1 MANIIKITVNSGG
14 KTSVI
19 NAEKGENLLSAL
31 VKGGFY
37 VTAPCGGRGRCS
49 KCGIKLLSGEVS
61 GVTPDKDGVILS
73 CRAGLLEDISV
84 ALNEVSGTKVSSAAG
99 NFGCDKIKGYGIA
112 LDIGTTTLAFYLM
125 DLYDGK
131 EIDSYS
137 CLNPQGVFGAD
148 VISRI
153 SACREGKLRDLNRLI
168 TEKTNSVIGLF
179 EKKHDID
186 ISRMT
191 VCGNTA
197 MLHLFANIDPT
208 PLGVFPFTPVF
219 TETKRYKGKDLNI
232 NADSVTLLPSVSAY
246 VGSDITAGIISTGMI
261 SKGRNNML
269 ADIGTNGEIVLY
281 TDGKLYCASTAAG
294 PAFEGA
300 NISCGM
306 GGVAGAIDSADFS
319 DGRINFT
326 VIGNIRPSGICG
338 SGLTDI
344 IAIMM
349 EKGIFDKTGTFAANS
364 SDGKLIG
371 DKYYITDNIYISQKD
386 VREFQLAKSAICSG
400 IKTLAAK
407 AGLPLEKI
415 DNFYIAGG
423 LGYYI
428 NFKNAVKT
436 GLLPEEIRNKITVV
450 GNSAGAGAKMCLLSQ
465 KQLALCGKA
474 AARCRYVELSAE
486 PMFME
491 EYIKNMSF

>member
-1 MANIIKITVNSGG
+1 MANIIKITVKSEG

-31 VKGGFY
+31 IKGGFY
-37 VTAPCGGRGRCS
+37 VSAPCGGRGRCL
-49 KCGIKLLSGEVS
+49 KCGVKLLSGEVS
-61 GVTPDKDGVILS
+61 GVSPDKEGIILS
-73 CRAGLLEDISV
+73 CRAEVCGDISI
-84 ALNEVSGTKVSSAAG
+84 ALNEISGSKVFSGSD
-99 NFGCDKIKGYGIA
+99 NSEYDKITGYGIA

-125 DLYDGK
+125 DLYNGK
-131 EIDSYS
+131 EIDSHS

-153 SACREGKLRDLNRLI
+153 SACREGRLKDLNKLI

-179 EKKHDID
+179 EKKHNIN
-186 ISRMT
+186 ISRLT
-191 VCGNTA
+191 VCGNTT

-219 TETKRYKGKDLNI
+219 IETKRYKGKELNI

-246 VGSDITAGIISTGMI
+246 VGSDITAGIISTRMI
-261 SKGRNNML
+261 SKGQNNML
-269 ADIGTNGEIVLY
+269 ADIGTNGEIALY

-306 GGVAGAIDSADFS
+306 GGVPGAIDSAEFS
-319 DGRINFT
+319 DGKINFT

-338 SGLTDI
+338 SGLIDI

-349 EKGIFDKTGTFAANS
+349 EKGIFDKTGTFDGNS
-364 SDGKLIG
+364 FDGKLTG

-428 NFKNAVKT
+428 NCKNAVKT
-436 GLLPEEIRNKITVV
+436 GLLPEEIGSKITVV
-450 GNSAGAGAKMCLLSQ
+450 GNSAGAGAKMCLLSE
-465 KQLALCGKA
+465 KQLALCQRA
-474 AARCRYVELSAE
+474 AAGCKNIELAAE
-486 PMFME
+486 PAFME
-491 EYIKNMSF
+491 EYIKNMGF